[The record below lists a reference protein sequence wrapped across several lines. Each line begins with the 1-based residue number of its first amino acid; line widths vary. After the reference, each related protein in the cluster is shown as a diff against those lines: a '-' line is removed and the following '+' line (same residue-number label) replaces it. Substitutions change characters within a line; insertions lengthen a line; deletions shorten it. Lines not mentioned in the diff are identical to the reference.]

1 MRSVYLIAYDVSED
15 KSRTKI
21 HQKLKGYGEA
31 LQYSLFRCALTPSER
46 MRLRTEMWDLINH
59 ATDRVLLIDLGPDEG
74 RGGSALESWG
84 KPLEDPAAHDGI
96 LIV

>member
-1 MRSVYLIAYDVSED
+1 MRSVFLIAYDVSDD
-15 KSRTKI
+15 KRRTKI

-31 LQYSLFRCALTPSER
+31 VQYSLFRCALSPSER
-46 MRLRTEMWDLINH
+46 MRLRSEMWELINH

-74 RGGSALESWG
+74 RGRSALESWG
-84 KPLEDPAAHDGI
+84 KPLDDPAAHNGI